1 MLVKFTD
8 VGTPKQAKNG
18 KMVRDVMAEGW
29 PGPKGAWD
37 KTCAAMDSFRAGD
50 SAEVEL
56 DPSGKYI
63 NSVRPQGAPAPTSQ
77 GFPGGKG
84 YASKSFTPD
93 PEKNAAVYTSYALDL
108 LKADKA
114 KTPAEAVDMVFAT
127 RALVKG
133 KL

>member
-8 VGTPKQAKNG
+8 VGVPKQAKNG

-63 NSVRPQGAPAPTSQ
+63 NSVRPQGTPVPTGGSGYSKGGSGKPA
-77 GFPGGKG
+77 
-84 YASKSFTPD
+84 YVPD

>member
-37 KTCAAMDSFRAGD
+37 KTCSAMEAFRAGD

-63 NSVRPQGAPAPTSQ
+63 NSVRKQGEAAPTS
-77 GFPGGKG
+77 GGGGKG
-84 YASKSFTPD
+84 YASKSYTPD
-93 PEKNAAVYTSYALDL
+93 PEKNTAVYTSYALDVI
-108 LKADKA
+108 KAVPKI
-114 KTPAEAVDMVFAT
+114 TPAEAVDLVFAV